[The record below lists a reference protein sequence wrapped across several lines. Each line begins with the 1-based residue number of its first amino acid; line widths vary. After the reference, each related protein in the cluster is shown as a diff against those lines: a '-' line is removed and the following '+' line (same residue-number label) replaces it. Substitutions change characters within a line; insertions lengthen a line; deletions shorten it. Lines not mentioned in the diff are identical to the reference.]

1 MSNFINLINIT
12 HMKKF
17 FVIVSCLLAISTTGV
32 YAQAVDKEA
41 LKAEKAAIKAAE
53 GMAKKAQSIYNSSK
67 PDPQMGRKETN
78 FEKLEEGH
86 AMIKEA
92 IANKYNANNAAAFAT
107 AAEIEYLYFNK
118 ISDDIKAD
126 PENVELKKQ
135 MLDCSEA
142 IVNYCTKWQ
151 ELADQDPKM
160 KEDQKKVNHTRYQ
173 QLAANP
179 VLQCLQGAQYLGN
192 AEGATVDD
200 QKKAVRLAKLVY
212 NTFEKSPL
220 FADFA
225 QKGSDGYKDWILYS
239 KVFSAQPLLQI
250 PDATEAE
257 VEEAFT
263 ALMDTKF
270 AESAYLQ
277 LANYYRERNQEKY
290 VATLKKAS
298 TAMPDNH
305 AIAINLFNHYFIN
318 KQFDDAV
325 AQANTMIEKF
335 PEDAADMQFKVG
347 VVYFNQ
353 EKYAEALDNF
363 EKAYARSNDVE
374 HLKNAA
380 IASVQMVIR
389 NESKDKAVIDKLN
402 KKAIELLE
410 QYETL
415 APEDSE
421 LWGPRLYSLYYN
433 TQNTA
438 KAKQYA
444 KYNK

>member
-1 MSNFINLINIT
+1 
-12 HMKKF
+12 MKKF
-17 FVIVSCLLAISTTGV
+17 FVIVSCLLAIGTTSV

-41 LKAEKAAIKAAE
+41 LKAEKAAIKEAE
-53 GMAKKAQSIYNSSK
+53 GMAKKALSIFNSSK
-67 PDPQMGRKETN
+67 PDPQMGRKETK
-78 FEKLEEGH
+78 FDKLDEGR
-86 AMIKEA
+86 ALIREA
-92 IANKYNANNAAAFAT
+92 IANKYNADNAAAFST

-118 ISDDIKAD
+118 ISDEIKAD
-126 PENVELKKQ
+126 PENVDLKNQ
-135 MLDCSEA
+135 LLECSEA
-142 IVNYCTKWQ
+142 IVNYCVKYE
-151 ELADQDPKM
+151 ELANADPKM
-160 KEDQKKVNHTRYQ
+160 KADQKKVNHTRYQ

-179 VLQCLQGAQYLGN
+179 VLQCLQGAQFIGN
-192 AEGATVDD
+192 AEGASVDD
-200 QKKAVRLAKLVY
+200 LKKAVSLAKLVY
-212 NTFEKSPL
+212 NTFEKSAL
-220 FADFA
+220 FADFP

-250 PDATEAE
+250 PDASEAE

-277 LANYYRERNQEKY
+277 LANYYRERNQDKY
-290 VATLKKAS
+290 IDILKKAS
-298 TAMPDNH
+298 VAQPENH
-305 AIAINLFNHYFIN
+305 AIATNLFNYYFIN
-318 KQFDDAV
+318 KKYDEAI
-325 AQANTMIEKF
+325 AQAKMMIEKF
-335 PEDAADMQFKVG
+335 PEDAADMSFKVG

-353 EKYAEALDNF
+353 EKYAEALENF
-363 EKAYARSNDVE
+363 ENAYAKSNDVE

-389 NESKDKAVIDKLN
+389 NESKDEAVIDQLN